1 MQMDKQYWHAKWQ
14 QQDLGFNQA
23 SPNVL
28 LQKFLP
34 QFGLIAG
41 SKVFVPLCGK
51 TIDMVWLVQQGYEVI
66 GVELSQLACE
76 AFCNDYDIQATIT
89 KTDEFLIYKNQEKK
103 ITLFCGDFFAV
114 RKELLGHIDLIY
126 DRAAL
131 IALPKEIRQKYVTHL
146 SHLIDLDTKV
156 LLITTHF
163 NQTQIQG
170 PPFSVGEQDIHA
182 LYSPQFTIQQLYNK
196 PIENIAD
203 HLQAKGLMQAHEQA
217 YALYGESI
225 QSS

>member
-1 MQMDKQYWHAKWQ
+1 MDKQYWHAKWQ
-14 QQDLGFNQA
+14 QHDLGFNQT

-51 TIDMVWLVQQGYEVI
+51 TIDMVWLLQQGYEVI

-76 AFCNDYDIQATIT
+76 AFFNDYGIQATVK

-114 RKELLGHIDLIY
+114 RKELMGHIDLIY

-131 IALPKEIRQKYVTHL
+131 IALPKEIRQKYVIHL
-146 SHLIDLDTKV
+146 VHLIDLDTKA

-163 NQTQIQG
+163 DQTQIQG
-170 PPFSVGEQDIHA
+170 PPFSVGEQDIRA

-196 PIENIAD
+196 PIENIAG
-203 HLQAKGLMQAHEQA
+203 HLQAKGLKQAHEQA
-217 YALYGESI
+217 YALFGESI